1 MPEKNNHSF
10 PCPQDSRFTKLETR
24 QETIQREIKEL
35 KEVDKG
41 LQETINKLDK
51 TVTKFS
57 TVVENLLNNSNTSKI
72 DDGMTIPWWY
82 AIIVGVAV
90 YLITHLIDIL

>member
-1 MPEKNNHSF
+1 MSNEKHDY
-10 PCPQDSRFTKLETR
+10 PCFQDGRFAKLETR

-35 KEVDKG
+35 KQVDKS

-57 TVVENLLNNSNTSKI
+57 TIVENSMKSSNQSNSDSR
-72 DDGMTIPWWY
+72 TIPWWY
-82 AIIVGVAV
+82 AIITGIAV
-90 YLITHLIDIL
+90 FLFMELIKLIN